1 MLTVWTNL
9 FATGVPHSGELP
21 YVFGW
26 SLMKLAPQVRADSR
40 ILLDIMDY
48 NDEDEEYADFI
59 MDLWTNFA
67 KYG

>member
-1 MLTVWTNL
+1 MGEMCCCL
-9 FATGVPHSGELP
+9 GVPHSGELP

-26 SLMKLAPQVRADSR
+26 SLMQTAPQVRADSR
-40 ILLDIMDY
+40 ILLDIMQY
-48 NDEDEEYADFI
+48 NEEDIQYANFV